1 MRGTAASVDSILKGR
16 LGYVP
21 PRGGVK
27 GAAGCGV
34 DFRERGRY
42 DAAYTRALID
52 LAIVAMIPAR
62 FGSTRLPGKPLS
74 DINGKP
80 MIQHVHERVRR
91 ARRPD
96 RVLVATDDE
105 RIAAVV
111 RGFGGE
117 VVMTSPDHAT
127 GTDRLAEAARG
138 TDAEIVI
145 NVQGDEPLVDPD
157 GIDAAVE
164 AVARDPGLDISTLSL
179 PLRDLEEM
187 LSPSVVKVVSDA
199 RGLALYF
206 SRSPIPLVREGASD
220 FRAAAAAAVA
230 RGLARKHVGLYVYRR
245 SSLLRFAALPP
256 SPLEMAEGLEQL
268 RALENGMRIRV
279 VEREG
284 AAGPAVDT
292 AEDLERVRAL
302 IAAQAAH

>member
-1 MRGTAASVDSILKGR
+1 
-16 LGYVP
+16 
-21 PRGGVK
+21 
-27 GAAGCGV
+27 
-34 DFRERGRY
+34 
-42 DAAYTRALID
+42 
-52 LAIVAMIPAR
+52 MIPAR

-74 DINGKP
+74 DIHGKP

-117 VVMTSPDHAT
+117 VVMTSRDHAT

-138 TDAEIVI
+138 TEAEIVI

-157 GIDAAVE
+157 GIDAAVDGL
-164 AVARDPGLDISTLSL
+164 ARDPGLDMATLSL
-179 PLRDLEEM
+179 PLRDVEEM
-187 LSPSVVKVVSDA
+187 LSPSVVKVVCDA
-199 RGLALYF
+199 KGEALYF
-206 SRSPIPLVREGASD
+206 SRSPMPLVRQGSSTD
-220 FRAAAAAAVA
+220 LRAAAAAAVA
-230 RGLARKHVGLYVYRR
+230 RGLARKHVGLYVYWRA
-245 SSLLRFAALPP
+245 SLLRFAALAPT
-256 SPLEMAEGLEQL
+256 PLEVAEGLEQL

-302 IAAQAAH
+302 IAAEAAH